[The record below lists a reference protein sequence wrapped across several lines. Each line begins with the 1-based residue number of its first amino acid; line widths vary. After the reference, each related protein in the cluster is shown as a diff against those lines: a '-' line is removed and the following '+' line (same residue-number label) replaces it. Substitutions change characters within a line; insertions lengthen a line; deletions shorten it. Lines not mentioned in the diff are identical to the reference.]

1 MRAKS
6 IFLALVS
13 SSTSVIGLR
22 VIFRRFLWSG
32 KVDKGQLPSKI
43 TTCITSQSTFRDL
56 GVLIDS
62 QLTIEVHVRNVV
74 HSCFYQLRQLRSIR
88 RDHYQQVPG
97 EPWLLHSSPVELV
110 TATYVVLY
118 GVSSQVIRRLQVV
131 LNDAA
136 CLTPALR
143 DVLHWLPVSQQIQF
157 KIAISAFDCVREHC
171 PA

>member
-97 EPWLLHSSPVELV
+97 EPGCCIHRQSSWLLQRTSFCTASLHKSSVVFRWFWTMLPVW
-110 TATYVVLY
+110 
-118 GVSSQVIRRLQVV
+118 RRLF
-131 LNDAA
+131 AT
-136 CLTPALR
+136 CFIG
-143 DVLHWLPVSQQIQF
+143 SQCHS
-157 KIAISAFDCVREHC
+157 KYSLK
-171 PA
+171 

>member
-1 MRAKS
+1 MQ
-6 IFLALVS
+6 S
-13 SSTSVIGLR
+13 SNRLKLNADKTEFIWLGTRQQLS
-22 VIFRRFLWSG
+22 
-32 KVDKGQLPSKI
+32 KVVATPLQVKDQLLQP
-43 TTCITSQSTFRDL
+43 TDTVRDL
-56 GVLIDS
+56 GVFIDS
-62 QLTIEVHVRNVV
+62 QLTMEAHIRNVV
-74 HSCFYQLRQLRSIR
+74 RSCFYQLRQLRSIR